1 MAAELAVRR
10 LPAAVGLADDGE
22 LGLLPERPCQAVGV
36 EVEEVLEVGLLPL
49 PVHVGAVRVD
59 TDVVER
65 RRREEPR
72 RLAAAAAGDAPVERE
87 PVELVPGPGAAGQ
100 EAHPRRLLRLVQ
112 VRQPVRV
119 PPLRVVEQPVRA
131 QVQRRRAVEQGQER
145 RRRRREHHH
154 SRRRTPGEAS
164 PPRH

>member
-10 LPAAVGLADDGE
+10 LPAAVGLADGGE

-72 RLAAAAAGDAPVERE
+72 RLAADVAAAAGDAPVERG
-87 PVELVPGPGAAGQ
+87 PVELVRGPA
-100 EAHPRRLLRLVQ
+100 RRG
-112 VRQPVRV
+112 
-119 PPLRVVEQPVRA
+119 
-131 QVQRRRAVEQGQER
+131 RRPIHV
-145 RRRRREHHH
+145 
-154 SRRRTPGEAS
+154 AS
-164 PPRH
+164 SAWFRCGSPSECLPACR